1 MSLKSDLE
9 ILKKRIK
16 DLETVAHEP
25 IFTTEMVDEINRRL
39 SNLEELNKSRTYLSL
54 EKGE

>member
-16 DLETVAHEP
+16 ELEKVAHEP